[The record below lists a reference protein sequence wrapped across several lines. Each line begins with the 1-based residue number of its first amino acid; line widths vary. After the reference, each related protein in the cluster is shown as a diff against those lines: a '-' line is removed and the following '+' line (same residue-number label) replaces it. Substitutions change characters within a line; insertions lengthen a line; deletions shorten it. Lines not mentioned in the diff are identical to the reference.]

1 MHKTL
6 IPQLSITFLPQIS
19 PSKIEDQSIQFNPM
33 EEGEE
38 GVSYPLENEQT
49 QKNKS
54 KERGIWGIIMS
65 AINWVIMLCDELH
78 WSFVMGVI
86 AVYGISQ
93 GLSMGLSRVTMQYY
107 MKDEQKI
114 QPSEAQISMGVIRF
128 PWVVKPLWGLLT
140 DVVPLSG
147 YRRRPY
153 FIFAGF
159 LGVTSM
165 LVLSIV
171 DGLHLV
177 PAVLSLMAGS
187 AGVAIA
193 DVTIDACITE
203 NSSTHP
209 TLASDMQSLSGLS
222 SSIGALAGFIIS
234 GFLVHLVGSKYT
246 HVCRVFDYFVSLGGF
261 SVLDG
266 TMHHIN
272 KRPDPIS
279 NYKNVIG
286 AKAKGGLF
294 KGVFGLLTLPPA
306 LVVLVGLTIK
316 DAPVRNHSYSRVNEK
331 FGDAV
336 RAMWTT
342 LKSQHVWKPC
352 LYMFSS
358 LALNINI
365 HEGLFYW
372 YTDGKGGPLFSK
384 EIVGSIYS
392 IGALGSLCG
401 VLLYQNMLKNR
412 PYHDLLFWTQL
423 LHCASGMLD
432 LILVLRLNLN
442 LYIPDYLFIVI
453 DEGVSHMIGRLKW
466 MPLLVLSSK
475 LCPSGIEGTFF
486 ALLMSIDQVG
496 MLTSTWAGGFV
507 LHYLH
512 VTRSEFENLWLAV
525 LLRNLL
531 RLTPIFLLFLVPRT
545 DPNLPVLPSE
555 ISKTKRDT
563 EMLTTDNLEMA
574 SLLDTS

>member
-234 GFLVHLVGSKYT
+234 GFLVHLVGS
-246 HVCRVFDYFVSLGGF
+246 
-261 SVLDG
+261 
-266 TMHHIN
+266 
-272 KRPDPIS
+272 
-279 NYKNVIG
+279 
-286 AKAKGGLF
+286 